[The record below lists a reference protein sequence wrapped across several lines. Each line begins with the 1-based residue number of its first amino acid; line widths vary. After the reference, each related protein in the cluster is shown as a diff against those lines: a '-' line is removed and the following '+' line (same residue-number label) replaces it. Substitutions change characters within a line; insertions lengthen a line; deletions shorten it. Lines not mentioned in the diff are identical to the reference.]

1 VIQIQSCPYEF
12 EEFLDMVDL
21 MQKPFVCQM
30 DGHEVLLTQDDCTI
44 LMETSAVK
52 AITESL
58 FAGKEKQKSDCQGSN
73 NLQVANK

>member
-1 VIQIQSCPYEF
+1 
-12 EEFLDMVDL
+12 M
-21 MQKPFVCQM
+21 
-30 DGHEVLLTQDDCTI
+30 LTPDDCTI
-44 LMETSAVK
+44 MMETSAIK